1 MDYVGL
7 LKVQTPADVGLDSDS
22 AQLSD
27 MIHIP
32 TSSGKK
38 HTDHRIDNQKTI
50 VQLGVPAAT
59 YFEHSIAC
67 SLKGSLLG
75 FEPQLLSYRLPV

>member
-1 MDYVGL
+1 MAGITAAVA
-7 LKVQTPADVGLDSDS
+7 VAPTAD
-22 AQLSD
+22 AQASEGANPDLED
-27 MIHIP
+27 GKD
-32 TSSGKK
+32 SGKK

-50 VQLGVPAAT
+50 VQLGVLAAT